1 MLEAQNSGD
10 VLLATGHVQ
19 FLAHTAWE
27 LENFSIQGNTYYAAS
42 RKTAR
47 QLTWL
52 AILDWGMWKVRPTTP
67 ISPARQFVQNGCK
80 LSPVTGILLHA
91 TGPSVPVL
99 VHAAEH
105 CFWQIGAPQL
115 QKLCVD
121 LGVVPS
127 GPNLYDRVVALLQ
140 NILHPLSDDRL
151 QALLQL
157 RQSPSHPF
165 TY

>member
-1 MLEAQNSGD
+1 
-10 VLLATGHVQ
+10 
-19 FLAHTAWE
+19 
-27 LENFSIQGNTYYAAS
+27 
-42 RKTAR
+42 
-47 QLTWL
+47 
-52 AILDWGMWKVRPTTP
+52 MWKVRPTTP

-91 TGPSVPVL
+91 TGPSVPAL

-157 RQSPSHPF
+157 RAVALPSLVPTDLDKADVEDVLGKEGVAEFQDLEQITTSMFPLCSVRVSLCMHNCDILDVCSGRDKE
-165 TY
+165 